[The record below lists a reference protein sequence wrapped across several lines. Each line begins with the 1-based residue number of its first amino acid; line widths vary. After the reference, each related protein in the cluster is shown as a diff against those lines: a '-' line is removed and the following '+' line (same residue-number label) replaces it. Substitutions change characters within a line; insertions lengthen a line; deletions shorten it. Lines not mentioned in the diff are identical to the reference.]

1 MITFGA
7 SKLDIL
13 DYLCAPPTC
22 DMEVTRFAQAMDGL
36 WAGRVYNVELSLL
49 KADSNHVLS
58 DRAESRSKASVSFNL
73 ARLTMDIFK
82 YKVK

>member
-1 MITFGA
+1 
-7 SKLDIL
+7 
-13 DYLCAPPTC
+13 
-22 DMEVTRFAQAMDGL
+22 MDGL
-36 WAGRVYNVELSLL
+36 CAGRVYNVELSLL

>member
-1 MITFGA
+1 MTFGA

-36 WAGRVYNVELSLL
+36 WPGRVYDVDA
-49 KADSNHVLS
+49 KPA
-58 DRAESRSKASVSFNL
+58 
-73 ARLTMDIFK
+73 
-82 YKVK
+82 